1 MSIYDILEL
10 EYNTKDGKD
19 AIKELLKN
27 IAPISKYYKKDFPVN
42 VLEKFIHQFCS
53 KYTVFLRDIRFDHLS
68 NESFDILTCI
78 LVNEAD
84 TVSYNIYGAS
94 IYEIYCKVCIIMWR
108 IKSDCKK
115 RV

>member
-1 MSIYDILEL
+1 MSIYDIINID
-10 EYNTKDGKD
+10 YNTDEGKD

-27 IAPISKYYKKDFPVN
+27 ITPISKYYKKGFPFS

-68 NESFDILTCI
+68 NKEFDILTCI

-84 TVSYNIYGAS
+84 TVSYNIYGIS
-94 IYEIYCKVCIIMWR
+94 MYDLYCKICIVMWR
-108 IKSDCKK
+108 IKGDCSK
-115 RV
+115 R

>member
-1 MSIYDILEL
+1 MSIYDIVNIDC
-10 EYNTKDGKD
+10 NTSDGRD
-19 AIKELLKN
+19 TLKELLRN
-27 IAPISKYYKKDFPVN
+27 VTPISKYYNKNFPMD

-53 KYTVFLRDIRFDHLS
+53 KYTVLLREIRFDHLS
-68 NESFDILTCI
+68 NKNLDILTCL

-84 TVSYNIYGAS
+84 TLNYNIYGVS

-108 IKSDCKK
+108 IKSNCKK